1 MSGSRIN
8 ITVAGACYIDR
19 IMSPWL
25 ECHPRM
31 KPPVPRETSSNFFAG
46 GLPTAGPRHFRKEQ
60 DGRASG
66 RLVWHDRLVEYPP
79 KVGKGIPDLPPHFA
93 KMPAGGS

>member
-1 MSGSRIN
+1 MGVFGGSMSGSAVN
-8 ITVAGACYIDR
+8 MAVAGACYFDR

-31 KPPVPRETSSNFFAG
+31 KSPVPRETSSNFFAG
-46 GLPTAGPRHFRKEQ
+46 GLPMAGPRHFRKEQ

-66 RLVWHDRLVEYPP
+66 RLVRRDQLVEYPFLTP
-79 KVGKGIPDLPPHFA
+79 IIHGWGL
-93 KMPAGGS
+93 GR